1 MKSIILIL
9 TLAITSPAFAET
21 DTWVKVTDDF
31 EISRII
37 EANPIWSDTV
47 SMVMGGSGGGGTT
60 GAHLFMSE
68 PNSLYDNNH
77 FQKLAITEITSMG
90 DYNSLVSQKII
101 PQNLETNQ
109 IYYNNGSSS
118 EVGIF
123 LDDLW
128 IAAKT
133 NEIVK

>member
-1 MKSIILIL
+1 MKNIILIL
-9 TLAITSPAFAET
+9 TLAFTAPTFAET
-21 DTWVKVTDDF
+21 DSWVKVTDDF

-47 SMVMGGSGGGGTT
+47 SMVLGGSGGGGTT
-60 GAHLFMSE
+60 GAIMFMAE
-68 PNSLYDNNH
+68 PNSLYNNDH
-77 FQKLAITEITSMG
+77 FQKLAITEITSMVH
-90 DYNSLVSQKII
+90 YNRLVSQKII
-101 PQNLETNQ
+101 PENLELNQ

-133 NEIVK
+133 IELVK

>member
-1 MKSIILIL
+1 MKNIILIL
-9 TLAITSPAFAET
+9 TLVFTAPTFAET
-21 DTWVKVTDDF
+21 DSWVKVTDDF
-31 EISRII
+31 EISKII

-68 PNSLYDNNH
+68 PNSLYNNDH
-77 FQKLAITEITSMG
+77 FQKLAITEITSMVH
-90 DYNSLVSQKII
+90 YNRLVSQKII
-101 PQNLETNQ
+101 PENLELNQ

-133 NEIVK
+133 IELVK